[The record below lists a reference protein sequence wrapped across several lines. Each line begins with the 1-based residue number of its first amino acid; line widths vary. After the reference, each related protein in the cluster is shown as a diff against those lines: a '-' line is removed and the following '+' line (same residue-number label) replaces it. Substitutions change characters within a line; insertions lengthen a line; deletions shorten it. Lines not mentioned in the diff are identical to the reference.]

1 MKNLENTL
9 SEHQKLRKKIRK
21 FSLKTAEA
29 KKKNK
34 KKTGSNV
41 EKLRK
46 LEPQQKQRVLIKSS
60 ASTQLNSSFYWSD
73 FGQTYSTFM
82 EPFIRFFKPALRA
95 TFSPKIPIFSEIG
108 ASPRTKGWFSANFR
122 PILPGFWRNPCQP
135 SHKGLALKIN

>member
-1 MKNLENTL
+1 MKYLKKPLYFRFWAKNVQKKHKKSKIKSQFYNLRLIFKPWLHISEKYFKNVENTL

-46 LEPQQKQRVLIKSS
+46 LEPQQKQRVLIKKKSV
-60 ASTQLNSSFYWSD
+60 TL
-73 FGQTYSTFM
+73 T
-82 EPFIRFFKPALRA
+82 
-95 TFSPKIPIFSEIG
+95 
-108 ASPRTKGWFSANFR
+108 
-122 PILPGFWRNPCQP
+122 
-135 SHKGLALKIN
+135 

>member
-1 MKNLENTL
+1 MENVENTP

-46 LEPQQKQRVLIKSS
+46 LEPQQKQRVLIKKKSVLENVGK
-60 ASTQLNSSFYWSD
+60 T
-73 FGQTYSTFM
+73 
-82 EPFIRFFKPALRA
+82 
-95 TFSPKIPIFSEIG
+95 SE
-108 ASPRTKGWFSANFR
+108 KVVN
-122 PILPGFWRNPCQP
+122 LP
-135 SHKGLALKIN
+135 S